1 MTQLF
6 IRDRFSADF
15 DRIFGSTPTQF
26 KLDGDREPRADI
38 PQWRINLT
46 NARSAGRKTF
56 LHTKPCRVC
65 GSLER
70 LTHQVYAGTKINKC
84 FVCSDEYVKSTKM
97 TGDKYLN
104 ALTKQWEQSN
114 ER

>member
-1 MTQLF
+1 MTESPIL
-6 IRDRFSADF
+6 DRFTAF
-15 DRIFGSTPTQF
+15 DRVRGHEPLPF

-38 PQWRINLT
+38 PQWRINRT

-70 LTHQVYAGTKINKC
+70 LTHKVYAGTKINKC

>member
-1 MTQLF
+1 MIESL
-6 IRDRFSADF
+6 IIDRFTAF
-15 DRIFGSTPTQF
+15 DRVCGNEPLPL

-38 PQWRINLT
+38 PQWRINRT

-70 LTHQVYAGTKINKC
+70 LTHKVYAGTKINKC

>member
-1 MTQLF
+1 MIEPL
-6 IRDRFSADF
+6 IIDRFTAF
-15 DRIFGSTPTQF
+15 DRVRGNEPLPF
-26 KLDGDREPRADI
+26 KFDGDREPRADI
-38 PQWRINLT
+38 PQWRINRT

-70 LTHQVYAGTKINKC
+70 LTHKVYAGTKINKC

>member
-1 MTQLF
+1 MIEPL
-6 IRDRFSADF
+6 IIDRFTAF
-15 DRIFGSTPTQF
+15 DRVRGNEPLPF

-38 PQWRINLT
+38 PQWRINRT

-65 GSLER
+65 GGLER
-70 LTHQVYAGTKINKC
+70 LTHKVYAGTKINKC

>member
-1 MTQLF
+1 MNQF
-6 IRDRFSADF
+6 IQDRFNTDF
-15 DRIFGSTPTQF
+15 ERMFGYVPTSF
-26 KLDGDREPRADI
+26 KLDGDKSPRSDI
-38 PQWRINLT
+38 PQWKINRT
-46 NARSAGRKTF
+46 NARSVGRRTF
-56 LHTKPCRVC
+56 MHTTPCRVC

>member
-1 MTQLF
+1 MIEPL
-6 IRDRFSADF
+6 IIDRFTAF
-15 DRIFGSTPTQF
+15 DRVRGNEPLPF

-38 PQWRINLT
+38 PQWRINRT

-65 GSLER
+65 GSLEG

>member
-1 MTQLF
+1 MIEPPIL
-6 IRDRFSADF
+6 DRFTAF
-15 DRIFGSTPTQF
+15 DRVRGHEPLPFE
-26 KLDGDREPRADI
+26 LDGDREPRPDI
-38 PQWRINLT
+38 PQWRINRT

-70 LTHQVYAGTKINKC
+70 LTHKVYAGTKINKC

>member
-1 MTQLF
+1 MTVHF

-38 PQWRINLT
+38 PQWRINRT

>member
-1 MTQLF
+1 MIEPL
-6 IRDRFSADF
+6 IIDRFTAF
-15 DRIFGSTPTQF
+15 DHVRGNEPLPF

-38 PQWRINLT
+38 PQWQINRT
-46 NARSAGRKTF
+46 NARSVGRRTF
-56 LHTKPCRVC
+56 MHTTPCRVC

-70 LTHQVYAGTKINKC
+70 LTHKVYAGTKINKC

>member
-1 MTQLF
+1 MIESPIL
-6 IRDRFSADF
+6 DRFTAF
-15 DRIFGSTPTQF
+15 DRVRGNEPLPF
-26 KLDGDREPRADI
+26 KLDGDCEPRADI
-38 PQWRINLT
+38 PQWQINRT

-70 LTHQVYAGTKINKC
+70 LTHRVYAGTKINKC

>member
-1 MTQLF
+1 MTESPIL
-6 IRDRFSADF
+6 DRFTAF
-15 DRIFGSTPTQF
+15 DRVRGHEPLPF

-38 PQWRINLT
+38 PQWRINRT

-84 FVCSDEYVKSTKM
+84 FVCSDGYVKSTKM

>member
-1 MTQLF
+1 MTESPIL
-6 IRDRFSADF
+6 DRFTAF
-15 DRIFGSTPTQF
+15 DRVRGNEPLPL

-38 PQWRINLT
+38 PQWRINRT

-70 LTHQVYAGTKINKC
+70 LTHKVYAGTKINKC